1 MTNFKNTKNL
11 KPVTII
17 VSNILKYSSDELI
30 NCILDLFNVY
40 NTNTNEFINDVEN
53 LENKE
58 LQQRLKSE
66 CLKYIENIPTNSPI
80 IWYTSLE
87 SYKENKFL
95 FNDDNIIINDL
106 DSISDITRINFHYL
120 FAEYDW
126 MTKFT
131 RNRTETKKMLPVIAK
146 INLGHSK
153 DIKICNDFNEVINLP
168 IQYEI
173 FEEVLNIENE
183 FILNVFNDKEL
194 VLYKKDKEG
203 NLEAFQYL
211 PVFENE
217 IEDDI
222 VTDKKNNIDS
232 NQKFINNIKKINDI
246 IKNVITAKSYE
257 LNFCVTKD
265 GKFKVIDINL
275 IPSLKIPSVL
285 AMFETIYNQFY
296 NNIPEEFVNIL
307 NKYKKLK
314 R

>member
-1 MTNFKNTKNL
+1 MSALIALSLSLPPKVK
-11 KPVTII
+11 
-17 VSNILKYSSDELI
+17 SDSS
-30 NCILDLFNVY
+30 
-40 NTNTNEFINDVEN
+40 
-53 LENKE
+53 
-58 LQQRLKSE
+58 
-66 CLKYIENIPTNSPI
+66 
-80 IWYTSLE
+80 
-87 SYKENKFL
+87 
-95 FNDDNIIINDL
+95 
-106 DSISDITRINFHYL
+106 H
-120 FAEYDW
+120 
-126 MTKFT
+126 
-131 RNRTETKKMLPVIAK
+131 
-146 INLGHSK
+146 
-153 DIKICNDFNEVINLP
+153 DFNEVINLP

-194 VLYKKDKEG
+194 VLYKKDTDG

-211 PVFENE
+211 PIFENE

-285 AMFETIYNQFY
+285 AMFETTYNQFY

-307 NKYKKLK
+307 NKYKN
-314 R
+314 